1 MYFPYRLLKQ
11 FLFHIQPRFRRVVKM
26 GIDACIIPVS
36 CVIAFWLRFE
46 WVIEARY
53 HESMLLFILQAMI
66 SIPLF
71 LLLGAYSEMWVYW
84 SFRDLKRLIFIHTG
98 IVAVIFLINSL
109 FQLYPMPRSIYVL
122 YWMLAGGFLSAFRMA
137 ARLLM
142 LAPVDGENHRKRVLI
157 LGAGESGEML
167 ARQILN
173 HPDLRTRVMGFLDDD
188 RQKVKRTIH
197 GLKVLGTVDRLAA
210 VVTEKQIDEIV
221 IAIPSAN
228 SKEMQRLVKL
238 CEQVKRPFKTVP
250 GLQELVGGEIS
261 YRDVRQVKIGDLLG
275 REPYAIDPAR
285 TEALISG
292 KTVMVTGA
300 AGSIGSELVRQI
312 QKFKPESIIA
322 IDKDENQLFYL
333 WNDMRH
339 LCRFHPVVM
348 QVQNENKLR
357 HVFKTLKP
365 QIVFHAAAY
374 KHVPCMEWYPDEAI
388 LNNFEAMMILAD
400 TAWEYGVE
408 KFIQISTDKAV
419 YPANMMGAS
428 KRLCELYVKHFT
440 DIGRMGF
447 IVVRFGNVI
456 GSQGSVFT
464 IFEKQIQERRPV
476 TVTHPEMERYF
487 MSIVEACR
495 LVLEAA
501 ALGEGGCTFLLDMGE
516 PIRIVELAR
525 QMIMLSGLEPET
537 DVPIIFSQ
545 LRDGEKISERLWYDH
560 EMREQT
566 VNPKIFKITGNSL
579 LPAGFPRIAA
589 EIVDDARNLCIPAML
604 KKIGKLVP
612 EYSEIQEIPAGLII
626 QNRMAG

>member
-1 MYFPYRLLKQ
+1 MYFPYRLLKN
-11 FLFHIQPRFRRVVKM
+11 LLMHIPPSVRHFVKM
-26 GIDACIIPVS
+26 GIDACIIPAS
-36 CVIAFWLRFE
+36 CVLAFWLRFE

-53 HESMLLFILQAMI
+53 IQSMLLFMLQVMV
-66 SIPLF
+66 SLPLF

-84 SFRDLKRLIFIHTG
+84 SFRDLKRLILIHTG

-109 FQLYPMPRSIYVL
+109 FHLYPMPRSIYIL
-122 YWMLAGGFLSAFRMA
+122 YWMLAAGFLSTFRLA

-142 LAPVDGENHRKRVLI
+142 LVPSEGENHRKRVLI
-157 LGAGESGEML
+157 LGAGESAEML

-173 HPDLRTRVMGFLDDD
+173 HPDLKTRIMGFLDDD
-188 RQKVKRTIH
+188 RQKIKRTIH
-197 GLKVLGTVDRLAA
+197 GLKVFGTIDRLPD
-210 VVTEKQIDEIV
+210 VVAEKQIDEIV

-228 SKEMQRLVKL
+228 SNEMQRMVKL

-250 GLQELVGGEIS
+250 GLHELVSGEIS

-275 REPYAIDPAR
+275 REPYAIDPGR

-292 KTVMVTGA
+292 KNVMVTGA

-312 QKFKPESIIA
+312 QRFRPRSIIA

-333 WNDMRH
+333 WNEMQH

-357 HVFKTLKP
+357 HVFETLKP
-365 QIVFHAAAY
+365 EIIFHAAAY

-388 LNNFEAMMILAD
+388 LNNFEAMVILAD
-400 TAWEYGVE
+400 MAHEYGVE
-408 KFIQISTDKAV
+408 KFVQISTDKAV
-419 YPANMMGAS
+419 YPANMMGVS
-428 KRLCELYVKHFT
+428 KRLCELYVKYFT

-464 IFEKQIQERRPV
+464 IFEKQIQERKPI
-476 TVTHPEMERYF
+476 TVTHPKMERYF

-516 PIRIVELAR
+516 PILIVELAR

-537 DVPIIFSQ
+537 DVPIIFSK
-545 LRDGEKISERLWYDH
+545 RREGEKISERLWYEH
-560 EMREQT
+560 EIREKT
-566 VNPKIFKITGNSL
+566 VNPKIFKISGNSR
-579 LPAGFPRIAA
+579 LPAAFPRMAA
-589 EIVDDARNLCIPAML
+589 AIIDDARNLRIRAML

-612 EYSEIQEIPAGLII
+612 EYSENPEILTELVHTH
-626 QNRMAG
+626 RMVG